1 MKSDV
6 LARRYAKALYDL
18 GIEENVGQKFL
29 ADLHAVVG
37 LIKESE
43 ELKSIMESPLY
54 DIGLKKKILGTLLQ
68 NTDISKYIESFINIL
83 LEKDRF
89 HQLSDVLESYHDII
103 NEVGGKATAN
113 VISAVELTE
122 AQQKRISEVFSKL
135 SKKEIHIETTI
146 DPSIIGGL
154 IVDVEGMVYDGSIKH
169 NLIKFKESLKGE
181 M

>member
-6 LARRYAKALYDL
+6 LARRYARALYDL
-18 GIEENVGQKFL
+18 GKEENVGQKFL
-29 ADLHAVVG
+29 DDLNYVVG
-37 LIKESE
+37 LMNVSD

-54 DIGLKKKILGTLLQ
+54 DVNLKKKMLGKLLV
-68 NTDISKYIESFINIL
+68 NTDTSIYIENFLNIL

-89 HQLSDVLESYHDII
+89 YQIFDILDSYYDIL
-103 NEVGGKATAN
+103 NEIAGKVTAR

-122 AQQKRISEVFSKL
+122 AQQKKISDVFSKI
-135 SKKEIHIETTI
+135 SKKNINIETEI
-146 DPSIIGGL
+146 DPSIVGGL
-154 IVDVEGMVYDGSIKH
+154 IVDVEGLVYDGSIKS

>member
-29 ADLHAVVG
+29 ADLHTVVG
-37 LIKESE
+37 LMIESE
-43 ELKSIMESPLY
+43 ELKSIMESPIY
-54 DIGLKKKILGTLLQ
+54 DINLKKIILGTLL
-68 NTDISKYIESFINIL
+68 NKANISKYIENFLYIL

-89 HQLSDVLESYHDII
+89 QQLPDVLESYHDII
-103 NEVGGKATAN
+103 NEVAGKATAN

-122 AQQKRISEVFSKL
+122 VQQKRISEVFSRL
-135 SKKEIHIETTI
+135 SNKQINIETTI

-154 IVDVEGMVYDGSIKH
+154 VVDVEGMVYDGSIKS